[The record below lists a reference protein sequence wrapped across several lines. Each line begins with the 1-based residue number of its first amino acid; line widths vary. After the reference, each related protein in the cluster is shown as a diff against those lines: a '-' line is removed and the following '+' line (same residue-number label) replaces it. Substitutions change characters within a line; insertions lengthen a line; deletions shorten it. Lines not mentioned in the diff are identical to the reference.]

1 MNVWLGE
8 EKWKEEEIIG
18 REENRREE
26 DCKEKNRTEDE

>member
-1 MNVWLGE
+1 MCGWVRRRGI
-8 EKWKEEEIIG
+8 EEIIG